1 MDRTSACI
9 ENFHMLF
16 HCDPFPKNCDDAEMM
31 EILQKY
37 IFGEVF
43 QAGDLSVRER
53 ELITVTVLA
62 ALQTL
67 PQLKAHLNAALNA
80 GATPEELHESLYQ
93 LSAFIGFPRTLNAL
107 GVFAGVLKDRGLSL
121 PQESTVT
128 VTEETRLTHGMTLE
142 VDLFKEALYGVTNDL
157 PACCKEQVHSFIRA
171 FGLGDLF
178 TRKGLELAERTM
190 LALVCLTAL
199 SADESLERGV
209 KAAIS
214 AGNTKEELAWA
225 LVQAMPYTGFPAAL
239 MALKILQ
246 RAAS

>member
-62 ALQTL
+62 TLQTL

-128 VTEETRLTHGMTLE
+128 VTEETRLERGTELENTL
-142 VDLFKEALYGVTNDL
+142 LSAALSSVVSEL
-157 PACCKEQVHSFIRA
+157 PECCKAQVHSFIRA

-178 TRKGLELAERTM
+178 TRKGLELTDRTLLACVCTAALGIKES
-190 LALVCLTAL
+190 LALCI
-199 SADESLERGV
+199 
-209 KAAIS
+209 KAALAS
-214 AGNTKEELAWA
+214 GNSMQRLVWA

-239 MALKILQ
+239 EALQILK
-246 RAAS
+246 RSAS